1 MHIYD
6 LVRLAIQEFI
16 ERRPEYFDE
25 GFNYHNFKM
34 AIQIGKR
41 NSAHQSL

>member
-6 LVRLAIQEFI
+6 LIRVAIQEFI

-25 GFNYHNFKM
+25 GFNYHNFKY
-34 AIQIGKR
+34 GHSNRKKK
-41 NSAHQSL
+41 